1 MNIEGFEIR
10 PLTPELWDDFETVLG
25 KSGISGCWCTYWLRP
40 SSKVFGEGSKGGS
53 RANNKNVFR
62 KFLKKGPPGLL
73 AYDRDNPIAWC
84 RVTPRRSLPGLK
96 TSRHF
101 KTELSIEDVWSLSCF
116 VIRRSH
122 RGHGLTTVLTKA
134 AIRFARD
141 QGGRFLEVYPTDTVD
156 EKHPSVIYTGIA
168 STFERLGF
176 KEVQRRSPE
185 KPMMRLTL

>member
-10 PLTPELWDDFETVLG
+10 PLIPELWEDFESVLG
-25 KSGISGCWCTYWLRP
+25 KSGIGGCWCTYWVHP
-40 SSKVFGEGSKGGS
+40 GSKAWGEGTKGGS
-53 RANNKNVFR
+53 SANNKSVFKR
-62 KFLKKGPPGLL
+62 FLKKGPAGLL
-73 AYDRDNPIAWC
+73 AYERDYPIAWC
-84 RVTPRRSLPGLK
+84 RVTPRLSLPGLK

-101 KTELSIEDVWSLSCF
+101 KTELSIEHVWSLSCF

-122 RGHGLTTVLTKA
+122 RGRGLTTVLTKA
-134 AIRFARD
+134 AIRFAHD
-141 QGGRFLEVYPTDTVD
+141 QGGRYLEVYPTDTTE

-185 KPMMRLTL
+185 KPMLRLTL